1 LVTHADPS
9 PQATETK
16 TLDCVRKGLSLVAPS
31 PELRDR
37 RSSAAGRF
45 PAKPPVSAA
54 RTRIVL
60 LVLLAGVAP
69 TAAAASS
76 QVSQPTITLLS
87 PGNGTVV
94 EGSQGRTGVVTFRW
108 QTAWAQPTSGTVTVT
123 LRVATDPSLTQ
134 SVTTTSRSCP
144 AEKVSCW
151 TTVRPNRFY
160 EGGRQYWQ
168 VSITG
173 AATATS
179 RTWMFLALPARPT
192 PDRLR
197 PRVQAYRG
205 AARRGRKALFV
216 ARVADDHGEARMQV
230 DLAYRNQLAF
240 RTMTLLKP
248 VRWGVR
254 QQFDS
259 RRPLPRSLPPGPY
272 RLCVTAWDR
281 TGNRAK
287 SCARYFVR

>member
-1 LVTHADPS
+1 
-9 PQATETK
+9 
-16 TLDCVRKGLSLVAPS
+16 
-31 PELRDR
+31 
-37 RSSAAGRF
+37 
-45 PAKPPVSAA
+45 
-54 RTRIVL
+54 
-60 LVLLAGVAP
+60 
-69 TAAAASS
+69 
-76 QVSQPTITLLS
+76 
-87 PGNGTVV
+87 
-94 EGSQGRTGVVTFRW
+94 
-108 QTAWAQPTSGTVTVT
+108 
-123 LRVATDPSLTQ
+123 
-134 SVTTTSRSCP
+134 
-144 AEKVSCW
+144 VSCW

-160 EGGRQYWQ
+160 DGGRQYWQ

-173 AATATS
+173 SATATS
-179 RTWMFLALPARPT
+179 RTWMFLAVPARPT
-192 PDRLR
+192 ADRLR

-216 ARVADDHGEARMQV
+216 ARVADDRGEARMQV

-248 VRWGVR
+248 VRWSV
-254 QQFDS
+254 QQRFDS

>member
-1 LVTHADPS
+1 MPAEFS
-9 PQATETK
+9 PPI
-16 TLDCVRKGLSLVAPS
+16 DVA
-31 PELRDR
+31 L
-37 RSSAAGRF
+37 
-45 PAKPPVSAA
+45 PVSAA
-54 RTRIVL
+54 RIRIVP
-60 LVLLAGVAP
+60 LVLLAGLAL
-69 TAAAASS
+69 TGAAAAPA
-76 QVSQPTITLLS
+76 QVAQPTITLLS

-94 EGSQGRTGVVTFRW
+94 EGAQGRTGVVTFRW
-108 QTAWAQPTSGTVTVT
+108 QSAWAQPTSGTVTVT
-123 LRVATDPSLTQ
+123 HRVATDPTLTQ

-144 AEKVSCW
+144 AENVSCW
-151 TTVRPNRFY
+151 TTVRPNRYY
-160 EGGRQYWQ
+160 EGRRQYWQ

-179 RTWMFLALPARPT
+179 RTWMFLAVPARPT

-197 PRVQAYRG
+197 PRVQAYGG

-216 ARVADDHGEARMQV
+216 ARVADDRGEARMQV

-248 VRWGVR
+248 VRWSVR
-254 QQFDS
+254 QRFDS
-259 RRPLPRSLPPGPY
+259 RRPLPHSLPPGPY

-287 SCARYFVR
+287 SCARYWVR